1 MFRYHHIDV
10 RNCDKPDAIA
20 DDRKDDVHDIVGPG
34 FVHDAEVAIIFVVT
48 EIETDRPDQT
58 GGSFALS

>member
-1 MFRYHHIDV
+1 MFRYHHIGV

-20 DDRKDDVHDIVGPG
+20 DDGKDDVHDIVGRAPSTMQRI
-34 FVHDAEVAIIFVVT
+34 AIIFVVT

-58 GGSFALS
+58 AGSFALS